1 MSKPITQAIQDKL
14 KLHMAIFAL
23 LGILIAGFSIND
35 TSDIP
40 ITRLIIVIYL
50 GFLMMWA
57 FLADLRKEEHKERNV
72 EETLRLLYLD
82 LKKMF
87 DPDMETTPVK
97 DLETEADIEARIKAL
112 QDKREVSTTEV

>member
-23 LGILIAGFSIND
+23 LGVLIAGFSITD
-35 TSDIP
+35 TSEIP
-40 ITRLIIVIYL
+40 LTRLFVVIYL
-50 GFLMMWA
+50 GVLMMWA
-57 FLADLRKEEHKERNV
+57 FLADLRKDENKERNV

-87 DPDMETTPVK
+87 DPDIIEEAPK
-97 DLETEADIEARIKAL
+97 AALTEEELVAQIEALKNR
-112 QDKREVSTTEV
+112 REVNTT